1 MSDDMTPK
9 AEPTQISSTHMAI
22 PTENFREIVNLIRVS
37 SMTGEL
43 GFRLL
48 TILGTATG
56 ANFTPP
62 AAPSRE

>member
-1 MSDDMTPK
+1 MTPTVTT
-9 AEPTQISSTHMAI
+9 PTDPTHMAI
-22 PTENFREIVNLIRVS
+22 PTDAFREAVNLIRAS

-48 TILGTATG
+48 TILGSATG

-62 AAPSRE
+62 AAPPPE

>member
-1 MSDDMTPK
+1 MTPTT
-9 AEPTQISSTHMAI
+9 PTQADPSHMAI
-22 PTENFREIVNLIRVS
+22 PTENFREIVNLIRAS

-48 TILGTATG
+48 TILGTAAG

-62 AAPSRE
+62 AAPPPE